1 MKKILVFLCAMSLVF
16 GMSAVA
22 GATLYDL
29 GNPAIEQDAWHL
41 LLWGP
46 PEPTTN
52 GGNWGGLS
60 TDPESLDNLCRTISS
75 PLNPPG
81 YPNMAYIDMK
91 FHALGDWI
99 TIRHLDGIANDS
111 FSAYLVG
118 TTFTTPLWSYVSDD
132 SEEEVWYVDKFF
144 VELDAGIHTIMFDI
158 DGDRWPLWDPY
169 GQVGIDWIEVN
180 PVPEPATMLL
190 LGSGLIGLAGLGRKK
205 FFKKS

>member
-1 MKKILVFLCAMSLVF
+1 MKKILVFLCAMALVF

-29 GNPAIEQDAWHL
+29 GDNEPTSWRL
-41 LLWGP
+41 VNWGP

-52 GGNWGGLS
+52 GGNWGGLL

-75 PLNPPG
+75 PLNLDG
-81 YPNMAYIDMK
+81 FEDIAYIDMK
-91 FHALGDWI
+91 FHAQGDWI
-99 TIRHLDGIANDS
+99 TIRHLDGIADDS
-111 FSAYLVG
+111 FTVSLAG
-118 TTFTTPLWSYVSDD
+118 TTLTTPLWSYVDD
-132 SEEEVWYVDKFF
+132 SAEEVWYEDTFF
-144 VELDAGIHTIMFDI
+144 VQLAPGLQTISFTI
-158 DGDRWPLWDPY
+158 DGEEWPLWTPY
-169 GQVGIDWIEVN
+169 GQVGIDYIEVN